1 MNLKIIELFAGT
13 GSQHQALKNLHIE
26 HEVVAIAEIDKYA
39 VQSYTALHG
48 QPNNLG
54 DITKITELPKADL
67 WTYSFPC
74 QDISVAGK
82 QAGIKEGTR
91 SGLLYEVERLL
102 ITAKNNGTL
111 PKYLLLENVKNLVGQ
126 RHKPDFD
133 KWLDFLNGLGYWSY
147 WQVLNAKDYG
157 IPQNRERVFVVS
169 ILDGGY
175 YKFPEKQELKLR
187 LKDMLEE
194 KVDEKYYLSETA
206 IKGFNLHAERHKEKG
221 NGFGWKP
228 IDKNKA
234 DIAVAIT
241 TGPDRHSLDN
251 YIAEPQILAL
261 DENNCYDS
269 YNKKIKTDGI
279 CGTLTTRGNTSN
291 THCGTYFVKSNYRI
305 RKLTPRECWRLMG
318 WKDTEIDKVIACGVS
333 NSQMYKQAG
342 NGIVVNVL
350 EAIFTNLFLKET
362 KEHEVNQVNFALTN
376 QIKMELEVSYGTEQ

>member
-175 YKFPEKQELKLR
+175 YKFPEKQKLKLR
-187 LKDMLEE
+187 LKDVLED

-206 IKGFNLHAERHKEKG
+206 VAGLMRAAKRNHKPTFLTHETL
-221 NGFGWKP
+221 
-228 IDKNKA
+228 
-234 DIAVAIT
+234 VA
-241 TGPDRHSLDN
+241 
-251 YIAEPQILAL
+251 
-261 DENNCYDS
+261 NCISTRVGGICHFEQYL
-269 YNKKIKTDGI
+269 KTDKG
-279 CGTLTTRGNTSN
+279 
-291 THCGTYFVKSNYRI
+291 I
-305 RKLTPRECWRLMG
+305 RKLTPRECLRLMG

-376 QIKMELEVSYGTEQ
+376 QIKMELGLGGE

>member
-1 MNLKIIELFAGT
+1 MNLKIIELFAGI
-13 GSQHQALKNLHIE
+13 GSQHQALKNLNID
-26 HEVVAIAEIDKYA
+26 HEVVAISEIDKYA

-54 DITKITELPKADL
+54 DITKIQELPKADL

-102 ITAKNNGTL
+102 TTARDNGTL
-111 PKYLLLENVKNLVGQ
+111 PKYLLLENVKNLVGR

-169 ILDGGY
+169 ILGGGY

-187 LKDMLEE
+187 LKDILEE
-194 KVDEKYYLSETA
+194 KVDEKYYLSEKL
-206 IKGFNLHAERHKEKG
+206 IKGFLKKEERNPAFKFEPRTENDTAACLTARYYKMG
-221 NGFGWKP
+221 
-228 IDKNKA
+228 I
-234 DIAVAIT
+234 
-241 TGPDRHSLDN
+241 SDN
-251 YIAEPQILAL
+251 YIAEPQHDAGMQTQ
-261 DENNCYDS
+261 NR
-269 YNKKIKTDGI
+269 T
-279 CGTLTTRGNTSN
+279 
-291 THCGTYFVKSNYRI
+291 
-305 RKLTPRECWRLMG
+305 RKLTPRECWRLTG
-318 WKDTEIDKVIACGVS
+318 WKDTEIDKVIACGMS

-342 NGIVVNVL
+342 NGIVVDVL
-350 EAIFTNLFLKET
+350 EALFRELFLKET

-376 QIKMELEVSYGTEQ
+376 QIKMEFWG

>member
-1 MNLKIIELFAGT
+1 LRESMNLKIIELFAGT
-13 GSQHQALKNLHIE
+13 GSQHRALKNLNID
-26 HEVVAIAEIDKYA
+26 HEVVAISEIDKYA

-54 DITKITELPKADL
+54 DITKIQELPKADL

-102 ITAKNNGTL
+102 LNAKENNTL

-169 ILDGGY
+169 ILGGGY
-175 YKFPEKQELKLR
+175 YKFPEKIPLKLMLNNIVEFLPKYKVNLEKLTETQKVC
-187 LKDMLEE
+187 LK
-194 KVDEKYYLSETA
+194 KVSTE
-206 IKGFNLHAERHKEKG
+206 IKRKTISKTVRASGFNSYDKHTWNIYGIRLEQSPEYTKVIKNISKTLNANKHDGGYAVQKKDNVDYYFYSPKEC
-221 NGFGWKP
+221 
-228 IDKNKA
+228 
-234 DIAVAIT
+234 
-241 TGPDRHSLDN
+241 L
-251 YIAEPQILAL
+251 
-261 DENNCYDS
+261 
-269 YNKKIKTDGI
+269 
-279 CGTLTTRGNTSN
+279 
-291 THCGTYFVKSNYRI
+291 
-305 RKLTPRECWRLMG
+305 RLMG
-318 WKDTEIDKVIACGVS
+318 WKDTEIDKVIACGMS

-350 EAIFTNLFLKET
+350 EAIFRELFLKET

-376 QIKMELEVSYGTEQ
+376 QIKTELEVD